1 VNAAVRGLALETSGR
16 VGSVALAVGG
26 RAVVSDTFD
35 YGLSN
40 AARLLPIID
49 GLCRGQGWKAADLR
63 EIYVSIGPG
72 SFTGLRIGT
81 TLAKTLAFATGA
93 AIAAVPTLLVLAC
106 NAPADVRDLIV
117 LLDAKRGMIFT
128 ARFHR
133 EPAGVWLAAE
143 PAHLDTLAAM
153 VSRAREQTSGQT
165 SGPIFLTGEGLD
177 FHRKEIGGDSQIH
190 ELPHELWTA
199 SAAVVATLGRQMLD
213 RGEATGADRLVP
225 VYVRRPEAEEKADAA
240 GEQASK
246 RRQR

>member
-1 VNAAVRGLALETSGR
+1 
-16 VGSVALAVGG
+16 VALAVAG
-26 RAVVSDTFD
+26 RAIVSDTFD

-49 GLCRGQGWKAADLR
+49 ALCRGQGWAAADIR

-93 AIAAVPTLLVLAC
+93 AIAAVPTALVLAY
-106 NAPADVRDLIV
+106 NAPAAVRDLIV

-133 EPAGVWLAAE
+133 ETAGEWQPVE
-143 PAHLDTLAAM
+143 SAHLDTLAGM
-153 VSRAREQTSGQT
+153 LSRARDQTL
-165 SGPIFLTGEGLD
+165 GPIFLSGEGLD
-177 FHRKEIGGDSQIH
+177 FHRPQIGAGEIQ
-190 ELPHELWTA
+190 ELPRELWTA
-199 SAAVVATLGRQMLD
+199 SAAIVAQLGRQMLD
-213 RGEATGADRLVP
+213 RGEATAADRLVP

-240 GEQASK
+240 ANATKKRDGGE
-246 RRQR
+246 